1 MKIWMILLSML
12 LSCSPA
18 KQQTDQPTAASAVSL
33 SLPPN
38 NVHQWENPSGRVVA
52 ERFPIPPKWI
62 RYTAKEGTFAHY
74 LQRFPLLAT
83 GSPVLAYDGRD
94 LEKQMIAAAVLDLD
108 VGNRDLQ
115 QCADAVMRLRGEYLY
130 QAQRY
135 QDIAFSFL
143 SDGQPRQYLDYAPT
157 DRSHAR
163 FRRYMNWIF
172 AYANTQSLENDV
184 RPLAISQV
192 QPGDFFLDVNLGSF
206 GHAVI
211 IMDVATD
218 TTTQQTYLL
227 LAQSYMPAQSMH
239 VLKNLHSASPWFPI
253 RTEQPLQTPEWQ
265 FEWTDLRRFKE

>member
-1 MKIWMILLSML
+1 MKIWMILLGAM

-18 KQQTDQPTAASAVSL
+18 KQQTEQPTAASAVSL
-33 SLPPN
+33 GLQPN

-52 ERFPIPPKWI
+52 ERFLIPPKWI
-62 RYTAKEGTFAHY
+62 RYAAKEGTFAHF
-74 LQRFPLLAT
+74 LQQFPLLAT

-94 LEKQMIAAAVLDLD
+94 LGKDQIAAAVLDLD
-108 VGNRDLQ
+108 VGNQDLQ

-130 QAQRY
+130 HYERY

-143 SDGQPRQYLDYAPT
+143 SDGQPRPYLDYAKT
-157 DRSHAR
+157 DRSYTR

-184 RPLAISQV
+184 RPLPIDQV
-192 QPGDFFLDVNLGSF
+192 QPGDFFLDINPGSF

-211 IMDVATD
+211 IMDVASD
-218 TTTQQTYLL
+218 TITQQTYLL

-239 VLKNLHSASPWFPI
+239 VLKNLHSTSPWYPI
-253 RTEQPLQTPEWQ
+253 NTNQPLQTPEWQ
-265 FEWTDLRRFKE
+265 FEWADLRRFKE